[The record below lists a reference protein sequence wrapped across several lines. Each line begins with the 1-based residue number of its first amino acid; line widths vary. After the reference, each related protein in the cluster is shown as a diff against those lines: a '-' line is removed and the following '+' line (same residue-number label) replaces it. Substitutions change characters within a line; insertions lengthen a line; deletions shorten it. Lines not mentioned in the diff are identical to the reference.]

1 MLIVGRQSVEEAV
14 TPLSRR
20 LTYIPKASG
29 AMLYQSARSC
39 QAHSC
44 ELPGQLPLGSHVVSN
59 LARAR
64 KTTRA
69 WQPCCIKA
77 AAGSCQALSCELHG
91 QLPLGSHVVSNSA
104 HPHRARAKL
113 GCSRFVSTKFKN
125 LRLTYSADI
134 DNNPDWCSEGRSVG
148 SHLTKKITDPVP
160 VPVPVPD
167 PDSAKIANPDPVKT
181 QTL

>member
-1 MLIVGRQSVEEAV
+1 M

-125 LRLTYSADI
+125 LQLTYSADI

-148 SHLTKKITDPVP
+148 SHQTKKNNRPGP
-160 VPVPVPD
+160 GPGPGPGLSQNRK
-167 PDSAKIANPDPVKT
+167 PGPGPGPGENPDPVHP
-181 QTL
+181 

>member
-1 MLIVGRQSVEEAV
+1 M

-77 AAGSCQALSCELHG
+77 PAVVRPTRASCPDNYRSAAMLYLTWREPAR
-91 QLPLGSHVVSNSA
+91 QLGLGSHVVSKRPQAVVRPS
-104 HPHRARAKL
+104 RASCTDNYRLAAMLYLIRRTRTGRAL
-113 GCSRFVSTKFKN
+113 NWVAAVLFQRN
-125 LRLTYSADI
+125 LRICD
-134 DNNPDWCSEGRSVG
+134 
-148 SHLTKKITDPVP
+148 
-160 VPVPVPD
+160 
-167 PDSAKIANPDPVKT
+167 
-181 QTL
+181 